1 MQLTQKVDPLAQL
14 RNFPSPKQTICLLGQ
29 VPLSPNQ
36 EIGSL
41 HRGLDLLKQLPGNGF
56 IILTCNGSTPPQWK
70 MAAFGYGTKPM
81 DGVGLRMESIPT
93 FSVGK
98 IPHGSIC
105 TQEKMA
111 KVFFT
116 IIPQNPTNSFTL
128 RKKYQL
134 IPFPQKQDGIPKI
147 YDYSTESVK

>member
-1 MQLTQKVDPLAQL
+1 
-14 RNFPSPKQTICLLGQ
+14 
-29 VPLSPNQ
+29 
-36 EIGSL
+36 
-41 HRGLDLLKQLPGNGF
+41 
-56 IILTCNGSTPPQWK
+56 
-70 MAAFGYGTKPM
+70 MAVFGYGTNQM
-81 DGVGLRMESIPT
+81 GGDGRRTEYTPT
-93 FSVGK
+93 FSVGR